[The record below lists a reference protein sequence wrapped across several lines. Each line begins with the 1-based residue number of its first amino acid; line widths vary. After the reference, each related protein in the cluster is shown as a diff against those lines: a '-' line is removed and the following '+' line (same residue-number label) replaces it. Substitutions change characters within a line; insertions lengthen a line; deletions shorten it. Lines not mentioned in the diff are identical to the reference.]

1 MLGILT
7 DKDLLKIHAENPDF
21 ISPFHP
27 KQVKENPDGSKVIS
41 YGLDSMGYDVCL
53 GNTFKIIKSK
63 YVVKDGILTEVPDY
77 IIDEEGRVCWHV
89 DKIQDPKNLNIDYE
103 IITAEDCFILPPHSF
118 ALAVT
123 KESFSMPRNVYGL
136 LTCKSTYARVG
147 INMASTGLK
156 SGWSGE
162 LVLEIFNQTNLP
174 VKLYVNE
181 GIGTIAFF
189 ASEEDP
195 NGVYDGVYNGQ
206 TGVTTA
212 KV

>member
-27 KQVKENPDGSKVIS
+27 KQVKENSNGSKVIS

-53 GNTFKIIKSK
+53 GNTFKVIKTAYRIDTDAVKSVPN
-63 YVVKDGILTEVPDY
+63 YVVIDGQPCYSEDDV
-77 IIDEEGRVCWHV
+77 
-89 DKIQDPKNLNIDYE
+89 QDPKNLNIKYNVIVEDDY
-103 IITAEDCFILPPHSF
+103 FILPPHCF
-118 ALAVT
+118 VLAVT
-123 KESFSMPRNVYGL
+123 KESFSMPKNVYGL

>member
-53 GNTFKIIKSK
+53 GNTFKVIKPT
-63 YVVKDGILTEVPDY
+63 I
-77 IIDEEGRVCWHV
+77 HV
-89 DKIQDPKNLNIDYE
+89 DENILREKQCYTLENGVMKRHENAILDPKNLKVTYDLHEEDYY
-103 IITAEDCFILPPHSF
+103 FILPPHSF
-118 ALAVT
+118 VLAVT
-123 KESFSMPRNVYGL
+123 KESFSMPKNVYGL